1 MRTLLKTQ
9 KFDIH
14 HKIPLFTASVPLRCI
29 PLQMAL
35 SGIVLKAV
43 HQFPNVDTDVGFVFV
58 DTQFLTDIT
67 TEMIMSFQLDILPNL
82 FSAQANGVQTE
93 IVQF

>member
-14 HKIPLFTASVPLRCI
+14 HKIPLFAASVPLRCI

-67 TEMIMSFQLDILPNL
+67 TEMIMSFQLGIFADI
-82 FSAQANGVQTE
+82 FSTKADGV
-93 IVQF
+93 